1 MSVEEGENN
10 KRNSNVLI
18 VIVSFLLLAS
28 IGLSVAG
35 LLNGRSRY
43 VALNG
48 EESPENQIQDQ
59 KEPEDSLTDM
69 FEKEFSRQPGYE
81 GSYESD
87 PFREGCVLVTEG
99 DSQVISSYTVC
110 AP

>member
-28 IGLSVAG
+28 IGLSVVG
-35 LLNGRSRY
+35 LLNGRKDY
-43 VALNG
+43 VALND

-69 FEKEFSRQPGYE
+69 FEKEFIKE
-81 GSYESD
+81 LGSDGVSAND
-87 PFREGCVLVTEG
+87 PFKEICTPASG
-99 DSQVISSYTVC
+99 DAPAVSSFTLC
-110 AP
+110 QP